1 MAGERWQRLQEL
13 FDAALRLPPEERAAF
28 LELRS
33 GDDPSL
39 RREVESLLL
48 ADDPSSGFIEGPLAG
63 VAALLPPSGDGSDGE
78 PAPDGEGSLIGRRI
92 GAYEVTSVLGRGGMG
107 AVYGAVRADDA
118 FRKEVAIKVIRHG
131 ADDSELRRRFLSER
145 QILATLDHPNIAR
158 LLDGGTT
165 GDGLPYV
172 VMERVRGEPLDRYC
186 DERSLP
192 VNERLRLFLD
202 VSAAVQYAHHNL
214 VVHRDLKPANILVTA
229 EGTPKLLD
237 FGIAKLLDATPGD
250 GATATLL
257 HAMTPAYASPEQVR
271 GGPITTASDVYA
283 LGVVLYELLTGQP
296 PYRLEHRTGPEIE
309 RVICDQSPDKPSATL
324 ARGADARSRARGLS
338 PERLRRR
345 LTGDLDTIVLK
356 ALRKEPGRRYASVEQ
371 LAEDLRRHLEGRPVI
386 ARPDTFRYRAE
397 KFVRRHRAGVAALCA
412 VAALTAVYTAR
423 LARERDGAR
432 LQAAKAAQVAEFLQ
446 TLFRVSDPDESRGRP
461 VTVRELLDRGAA
473 RIQEELAAQP
483 EAQADLM
490 AVIGDVYLQLGLYAE
505 ATAQLEAALLTRGRI
520 GKGEDAKA
528 AEVLEAL
535 SVVKK
540 VAGDYEAAET
550 LAGQAVALQRR
561 LRGPPAVLAS
571 SLNTLAEA
579 RRVRGDY
586 PAAESASREALALRQ
601 RALPAEH
608 RDIADNLN
616 NLALLIHAR
625 GDYGAAERMHR
636 DSLAMRR
643 RVLGEDHPEVSNS
656 LNNLA
661 VTLAAEGD
669 YDAAERHFRE
679 ALALRRRILGED
691 EPRTLNTERNLGALL
706 VEKGDEA
713 AAEPVLREALD
724 RMSGR
729 LDADHPYASD
739 AWMSLALALSARGA
753 HDTAAV
759 MAEDSLARSRR
770 HLGDRHPDTLRTMA
784 RLAHVK
790 CAAGDRAEAEQ
801 WFRRALEAQRVIL
814 PSGHPAAAE
823 TLAGLGAVLLE
834 DGQAA
839 AAEPLLREAWALA
852 SERLLPRHVVRAE
865 AASAL
870 GSIYVARQ
878 RYADAEPLLVAAYEG
893 LLASRGSGHASTT
906 KALDRL
912 VRLYLS
918 SGRPSDAA
926 RYRASRGVTL
936 RGSAPGR

>member
-1 MAGERWQRLQEL
+1 MAGDRWQLLQEL
-13 FDAALRLPPEERAAF
+13 FDAALRLPPEERADY
-28 LELRS
+28 LERRS
-33 GDDPSL
+33 GDDLSL
-39 RREVESLLL
+39 RREVESLLR
-48 ADDPSSGFIEGPLAG
+48 AGEPGSGFIEGALAG
-63 VAALLPPSGDGSDGE
+63 VAALLPNHEEGAGPD
-78 PAPDGEGSLIGRRI
+78 PAPAEERSLLGRRI
-92 GAYEVTSVLGRGGMG
+92 GAYELTSELGRGGMG
-107 AVYGAVRADDA
+107 TVYGAVRADDA

-131 ADDSELRRRFLSER
+131 AHDPELRRRFLAER

-186 DERSLP
+186 DAASLS

-237 FGIAKLLDATPGD
+237 FGIAKLLDATPGE
-250 GATATLL
+250 GATATML

-296 PYRLEHRTGPEIE
+296 PYRLDHRTGPEIE
-309 RVICDQSPDKPSATL
+309 RVICDQSPDKPSAKV
-324 ARGADARSRARGLS
+324 AHGAEAASRARGLNS
-338 PERLRRR
+338 ERLRRR
-345 LTGDLDTIVLK
+345 LAGDLDTIVLK
-356 ALRKEPGRRYASVEQ
+356 ALRKEPARRYASVEQ
-371 LAEDLRRHLEGRPVI
+371 LAEDLRRHLDGRPVI
-386 ARPDTFRYRAE
+386 ARPDTFRYRAQ
-397 KFVRRHRAGVAALCA
+397 KFARRHRAGVGALVA

-432 LQAAKAAQVAEFLQ
+432 LQAAKAAHVAEFLQ
-446 TLFRVSDPDESRGRP
+446 TLFRVSDPDESRGRT

-473 RIQEELAAQP
+473 RIQHELAAQP

-505 ATAQLEAALLTRGRI
+505 ATAQLEAALATRVRI

-528 AEVLEAL
+528 AEVLDAL

-540 VAGDYEAAET
+540 VAGDYEAADT

-561 LRGPPAVLAS
+561 LRGPPVALAS
-571 SLNTLAEA
+571 RLNTLAEA

-586 PAAESASREALALRQ
+586 PAAESFSREALALR
-601 RALPAEH
+601 RGALPPEH

-625 GDYGAAERMHR
+625 GDYVAAEGMHR

-661 VTLAAEGD
+661 VTMAAQGD
-669 YDAAERHFRE
+669 YAAAERHFRE

-724 RMSGR
+724 RMRGR

-739 AWMSLALALSARGA
+739 AWMSLALALSARGE
-753 HDTAAV
+753 HYSAAV
-759 MAEDSLARSRR
+759 MAEDALARHRR
-770 HLGDRHPDTLRTMA
+770 RLGDRHPETLRAMA
-784 RLAHVK
+784 RLARVRR
-790 CAAGDRAEAEQ
+790 AAGDRAGGQQ
-801 WFRRALEAQRVIL
+801 WFRRALEGQRAVL
-814 PSGHPAAAE
+814 PAGHPAAAE
-823 TLAGLGAVLLE
+823 TLAGLGAALLE
-834 DGQAA
+834 EGEAA
-839 AAEPLLREAWALA
+839 AAEPLLREAWGLA
-852 SERLLPRHVVRAE
+852 SARLLPGHVIRAE
-865 AASAL
+865 AAAAL
-870 GSIYVARQ
+870 GGTLAARG
-878 RYADAEPLLVAAYEG
+878 RHAEAEPLLVAAYEG
-893 LLASRGSGHASTT
+893 LLASRGPGHPSTAT
-906 KALDRL
+906 AQDRL
-912 VRLYLS
+912 GRLYDS
-918 SGRPSDAA
+918 WGRPSEAARIRALRPRPDAA
-926 RYRASRGVTL
+926 
-936 RGSAPGR
+936 APR

>member
-1 MAGERWQRLQEL
+1 MAGDRWQRLQEL
-13 FDAALRLPPEERAAF
+13 FDAALRLPPEERADY
-28 LELRS
+28 LERRS

-39 RREVESLLL
+39 RREVESLLR
-48 ADDPSSGFIEGPLAG
+48 ADEPSSGFIEGPLAG
-63 VAALLPPSGDGSDGE
+63 VAALLPHPEECTDPELSPAGE
-78 PAPDGEGSLIGRRI
+78 RSLLGRRI
-92 GAYEVTSVLGRGGMG
+92 GAYEVTSELGRGGMG
-107 AVYGAVRADDA
+107 TVYSAVRADDA

-131 ADDSELRRRFLSER
+131 ADDPELLRRFLAER

-186 DERSLP
+186 DAGSLP

-202 VSAAVQYAHHNL
+202 VSAAVQHAHHNL

-237 FGIAKLLDATPGD
+237 FGIAKLLDATPGE
-250 GATATLL
+250 GATATML

-271 GGPITTASDVYA
+271 GGPITTASDVYG

-296 PYRLEHRTGPEIE
+296 PYRLDHRTGPEIE
-309 RVICDQSPDKPSATL
+309 RVICDQSPDKPSAKV
-324 ARGADARSRARGLS
+324 ARGAEVASRARGLT

-345 LTGDLDTIVLK
+345 LAGDLDTIVLK
-356 ALRKEPGRRYASVEQ
+356 ALRKEPKRRYASVEQ
-371 LAEDLRRHLEGRPVI
+371 LAEDLRRHLDGRPVI

-397 KFVRRHRAGVAALCA
+397 KFVRRHRAGVVALLA
-412 VAALTAVYTAR
+412 VVALTAVYTAQ

-446 TLFRVSDPDESRGRP
+446 TLFRVSDPDESRGRT

-473 RIQEELAAQP
+473 RIQDELAAQP

-505 ATAQLEAALLTRGRI
+505 ATAQMEAALATRRRI

-528 AEVLEAL
+528 AEVLQAL

-540 VAGDYEAAET
+540 VAGDYEAADT
-550 LAGQAVALQRR
+550 LAGQAVALRRR
-561 LRGPPAVLAS
+561 LRGPPADLAG
-571 SLNTLAEA
+571 SLNTQAEA

-586 PAAESASREALALRQ
+586 PAAESFSREALALR
-601 RALPAEH
+601 RVALPAEH

-661 VTLAAEGD
+661 VTLAAHGD
-669 YDAAERHFRE
+669 YAAAERHYRE

-724 RMSGR
+724 LMRGR

-753 HDTAAV
+753 HHSAGV
-759 MAEDSLARSRR
+759 MAEDALARHRR
-770 HLGDRHPDTLRTMA
+770 RLGDRHPDTLRAMV
-784 RLAHVK
+784 RLARVK
-790 CAAGDRAEAEQ
+790 RAAGDRAGGQQ
-801 WFRRALEAQRVIL
+801 WFRRALEGQRGIL
-814 PSGHPAAAE
+814 PAGHPAAAE
-823 TLAGLGAVLLE
+823 TLAGLGAGLLE
-834 DGQAA
+834 DGEAA

-852 SERLLPRHVVRAE
+852 SERLLRGHVIRAE
-865 AASAL
+865 AAAAL
-870 GSIYVARQ
+870 GGTFAARG
-878 RYADAEPLLVAAYEG
+878 RHAEAEPLLVAAYEG
-893 LLASRGSGHASTT
+893 LQASRGSGHASTVM
-906 KALDRL
+906 AQDRL
-912 VRLYLS
+912 VRLYES
-918 SGRPSDAA
+918 WGRPSEAARARALRPRPDAA
-926 RYRASRGVTL
+926 AL
-936 RGSAPGR
+936 R